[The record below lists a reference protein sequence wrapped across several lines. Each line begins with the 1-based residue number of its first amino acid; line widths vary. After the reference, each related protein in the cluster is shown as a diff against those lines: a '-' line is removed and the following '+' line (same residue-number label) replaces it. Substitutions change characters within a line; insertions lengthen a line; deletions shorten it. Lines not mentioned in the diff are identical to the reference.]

1 MSKAKILI
9 ADDEHLISSMLALQL
24 GRVGYVVETAASGKE
39 ALEKFS
45 VFKPDLAILDL
56 HLPDIYGLEL
66 LVKMRESDDTLP
78 VIIIT
83 ANIMADSAVNA
94 FKLGAVNFFGKPF
107 EMDVIVLAVAKCL
120 KEKQIDEVESAPSV
134 RRNVSTQDQMIG
146 NSPKMVEISKLVYA
160 CASTDARTVLVT
172 GESGTGKGLVAQAIH
187 QYSARA
193 SAPFIAVNCAAIPES
208 LIENELFGHDRG
220 AYTDAGR
227 KQKGIFEQAN
237 GGTVFLDEI
246 GDMPLAMQTK
256 LLNIL
261 ETKRFRRLGGDA
273 DVETDV
279 RIIAATNQDLVKMVA
294 NGRFR
299 GDLYYRLNMI
309 NICVP
314 ALRNRIEDI
323 PAMVQYF
330 IERLNAEY
338 GRRIKNASHEALE
351 KLLAYSWPGNVREL
365 RNVIERAM
373 MLEKGSVLMHFHLCE
388 EAQKTHHAPAL
399 EPETETSNVT
409 VLAADK
415 GHRFAGFQLPPEGI
429 SFEEVEKQLIGLA
442 LESASGNQSKA
453 AKILKMSRDTLR
465 YRMKKYGI
473 SEFMYQDVDCEQKI
487 ATPLK
492 SKPEGYTI
500 FKWASC

>member
-45 VFKPDLAILDL
+45 VFKPDLVILDL

-66 LVKMRESDDTLP
+66 LVMMRETDDALP
-78 VIIIT
+78 VLIIT

-107 EMDVIVLAVAKCL
+107 EMDVILLAVAKCL
-120 KEKQIDEVESAPSV
+120 KEKQIDDVESTPTV
-134 RRNVSTQDQMIG
+134 RRNISTQDQMIG

-279 RIIAATNQDLVKMVA
+279 RIIAATNQDLLKMVA
-294 NGRFR
+294 SGRFR

-314 ALRNRIEDI
+314 ALRNRLEDI

-338 GRRIKNASHEALE
+338 GRRIKKASNEALE

-373 MLEKGSVLMHFHLCE
+373 MLEKGSVLTHFHLCE
-388 EAQKTHHAPAL
+388 ETKNVDLASSHELQSFE
-399 EPETETSNVT
+399 EPVLETE
-409 VLAADK
+409 K

-429 SFEEVEKQLIGLA
+429 SFEEVEKQLIALA

-473 SEFMYQDVDCEQKI
+473 SEFLYQDLGCEQGG
-487 ATPLK
+487 ATQLK
-492 SKPEGYTI
+492 SKPEAYTI

>member
-9 ADDEHLISSMLALQL
+9 ADDEHLISSMLALNL
-24 GRVGYVVETAASGKE
+24 EKVGYVVETAASGEE
-39 ALEKFS
+39 ALQKFYD
-45 VFKPDLAILDL
+45 FKPDLVILDL
-56 HLPDIYGLEL
+56 HLPDAYGLDL
-66 LVKMRESDDTLP
+66 LVTMRGSDDSLP
-78 VIIIT
+78 FIIIT

-107 EMDVIVLAVAKCL
+107 EMDEIVLSVAKYI
-120 KEKQIDEVESAPSV
+120 KEKQIDDVESSPTV

-172 GESGTGKGLVAQAIH
+172 GESGTGKGLVAQAVH

-193 SAPFIAVNCAAIPES
+193 NAPFIAVNCAAIPES

-246 GDMPLAMQTK
+246 GDMPLSMQTK
-256 LLNIL
+256 LLNVL
-261 ETKRFRRLGGDA
+261 ETKRFRRLGGEA
-273 DVETDV
+273 DVEADV
-279 RIIAATNQDLVKMVA
+279 RIIAATNQDLFKMVA
-294 NGRFR
+294 EGRFR

-309 NICVP
+309 NIRVP
-314 ALRNRIEDI
+314 ALRKRLEDI

-338 GRRIKNASHEALE
+338 GRRIVKASSEALE
-351 KLLAYSWPGNVREL
+351 KLQAYSWPGNVREL

-373 MLEKGSVLMHFHLCE
+373 MLEKGSVLNHFHLCE
-388 EAQKTHHAPAL
+388 ESKKDHFTPRP
-399 EPETETSNVT
+399 EPQSPDQD
-409 VLAADK
+409 VLASDQ
-415 GHRFAGFQLPPEGI
+415 GQRFAGFQLPPEGI

-473 SEFMYQDVDCEQKI
+473 SEFMYQDIDCEHKVAAQI
-487 ATPLK
+487 K
-492 SKPEGYTI
+492 SKPEGYTV